1 MHVYWTWRL
10 CFSERLP
17 WIQADVRADM
27 SVACVLSAGEGWD
40 NQTPAGRAAGATSK
54 PLSGSRGGSLS
65 SCRSG
70 ASVSLYFLK
79 WLSLQHLEGKKA
91 PLRMNPSLV
100 RTHRK
105 PHSRIRRR
113 QGRSHKRGDPWFSL
127 EGTAGCTDVQ
137 FSLALFELAEC
148 VAQTGGLVG
157 RWAGV

>member
-1 MHVYWTWRL
+1 MR
-10 CFSERLP
+10 
-17 WIQADVRADM
+17 ADV

-40 NQTPAGRAAGATSK
+40 NQTPVGRAAGAISK

-70 ASVSLYFLK
+70 VSVSLYFLK
-79 WLSLQHLEGKKA
+79 WLSLQHSEGKKA

-105 PHSRIRRR
+105 PHLHIRR
-113 QGRSHKRGDPWFSL
+113 QGRRHKRGDPWFSL
-127 EGTAGCTDVQ
+127 EGRAGCTDVQ
-137 FSLALFELAEC
+137 FSLASFELAER